1 MKIAITGGKGGVG
14 KSMVATS
21 LAVEFSRKTKTMLV
35 DADAECPNDHLLLS
49 IKRKKYTIVYQP
61 IPKWDFEKCTKCGK
75 CASVCKQN
83 AIVWVKGKYP
93 AFVKDTCIG
102 CKACIVACP
111 TGAITETKKEIGTI
125 YTGKYNVYPVKYASR
140 RNSRSELFNGVNLVS
155 GELKLGELASGEV
168 VAEVRKYSD
177 KINEKIKAEVIVID
191 SSPGIGCPVI
201 ASLVGTD
208 YIVAVTEPTPSALFD
223 LKRVL
228 YLASHFKIRHG
239 IVINK
244 FDLAKNFYKEIEKF
258 AKINKIPI
266 LGRIP
271 YRKDFVS
278 STIKMKP
285 VVEINPVYKK
295 LFKEII
301 NEISAKLK

>member
-1 MKIAITGGKGGVG
+1 MKDV
-14 KSMVATS
+14 
-21 LAVEFSRKTKTMLV
+21 
-35 DADAECPNDHLLLS
+35 
-49 IKRKKYTIVYQP
+49 
-61 IPKWDFEKCTKCGK
+61 
-75 CASVCKQN
+75 
-83 AIVWVKGKYP
+83 
-93 AFVKDTCIG
+93 CIG

-111 TGAITETKKEIGTI
+111 TGAITETKKEIGKI
-125 YTGKYNVYPVKYASR
+125 YTGKNYS
-140 RNSRSELFNGVNLVS
+140 VNLVS

-168 VAEVRKYSD
+168 VIEVRKYSD
-177 KINEKIKAEVIVID
+177 KINEKIKAKIIVID

-208 YIVAVTEPTPSALFD
+208 YIVAVTEPTPAALFD

-228 YLASHFKIRHG
+228 YLANHFGIKHG

-271 YRKDFVS
+271 YREDFVQ

-285 VVEINPVYKK
+285 VVEINQEYKK

-301 NEISAKLK
+301 DRINAKLI

>member
-1 MKIAITGGKGGVG
+1 MS
-14 KSMVATS
+14 KSIVATS
-21 LAVEFSRKTKTMLV
+21 LAVEFARNSKTMLV
-35 DADAECPNDHLLLS
+35 DADVECLNDHLLVS
-49 IKRKKYTIVYQP
+49 IKRKKYIILYQP
-61 IPKWDFEKCTKCGK
+61 IPKWDFSKCTKCGK

-83 AIVWVKGKYP
+83 SIVWVKGKYP

-102 CKACIVACP
+102 CKACVVACP

-125 YTGKYNVYPVKYASR
+125 YTGKSYK
-140 RNSRSELFNGVNLVS
+140 VNLVS

-177 KINEKIKAEVIVID
+177 KINEKVKAGMVVID

-208 YIVAVTEPTPSALFD
+208 FIVAVTEPTPSALFD

-228 YLASHFKIRHG
+228 YLANHFQIKHG
-239 IVINK
+239 VVINK
-244 FDLAKNFYKEIEKF
+244 FDLAQNFYKEIEKF
-258 AKINKIPI
+258 ARKNKIPI
-266 LGRIP
+266 LGKIP
-271 YRKDFVS
+271 YKKDFVK

-285 VVEINPVYKK
+285 VVEINPKY
-295 LFKEII
+295 KEIFQKIIYNI
-301 NEISAKLK
+301 NKELK

>member
-1 MKIAITGGKGGVG
+1 MKIVVTGGKGGVG

-21 LAVEFSRKTKTMLV
+21 LAVEFARKTKTMLV

-49 IKRKKYTIVYQP
+49 MKRKKYTAVYLS
-61 IPKWDFEKCTKCGK
+61 IPKFDYNKCTKCGK
-75 CASVCKQN
+75 CASACKRG

-93 AFVKDTCIG
+93 AFVKDACIG
-102 CKACIVACP
+102 CMACLSACP
-111 TGAITETKKEIGTI
+111 YGAITETRKEIGTI
-125 YTGKYNVYPVKYASR
+125 YTGKNYN
-140 RNSRSELFNGVNLVS
+140 VNLVS

-177 KINEKIKAEVIVID
+177 KINEKVKADIMIID

-208 YIVAVTEPTPSALFD
+208 YIVAVTEPTPAALFD

-228 YLASHFKIRHG
+228 YLADHFGIKHG
-239 IVINK
+239 IIINK
-244 FDLAKNFYKEIEKF
+244 SDLAENFYKEIEKF

-271 YRKDFVS
+271 YRKDFVK

-285 VVEINPVYKK
+285 VVEINQKYKK

-301 NEISAKLK
+301 NEINAKLK

>member
-21 LAVEFSRKTKTMLV
+21 LAVEFARKTKTMLV

-49 IKRKKYTIVYQP
+49 IKRKKYTTVYQP
-61 IPKWDFEKCTKCGK
+61 IPKWDFDKCTKCGK

-83 AIVWVKGKYP
+83 SIVWIKGKYP

-125 YTGKYNVYPVKYASR
+125 YSGKNY
-140 RNSRSELFNGVNLVS
+140 GVNLVS
-155 GELKLGELASGEV
+155 SELKLGELASGEV

-177 KINEKIKAEVIVID
+177 KINEKMKAKVVVID

-208 YIVAVTEPTPSALFD
+208 YIVGVTEPTPSALFD

-228 YLASHFKIRHG
+228 YLAEHFGIKHG

-244 FDLAKNFYKEIEKF
+244 FDLAENFYRKIEKF
-258 AKINKIPI
+258 AEKNKIQI
-266 LGRIP
+266 IGKIP
-271 YRKDFVS
+271 YKKDFIQ

-285 VVEINPVYKK
+285 VVEINSKYKK
-295 LFKEII
+295 LFQEII
-301 NEISAKLK
+301 KKISN

>member
-1 MKIAITGGKGGVG
+1 MG

-21 LAVEFSRKTKTMLV
+21 LAVEFTRKTKTMLV

-49 IKRKKYTIVYQP
+49 IKRKKYAIVYQP
-61 IPKWDFEKCTKCGK
+61 IPKWDFNKCTKCGK

-83 AIVWVKGKYP
+83 AIVFTKGKFP
-93 AFVKDTCIG
+93 AFVKDVCIG

-111 TGAITETKKEIGTI
+111 TGAITETKKEIGKI
-125 YTGKYNVYPVKYASR
+125 YTGKNY
-140 RNSRSELFNGVNLVS
+140 GVNLVS

-168 VAEVRKYSD
+168 VAEVRKHSD
-177 KINEKIKAEVIVID
+177 KINEKIKAEMVVID

-228 YLASHFKIRHG
+228 YLAEHFGIKHG

-244 FDLAKNFYKEIEKF
+244 FDLTKNFYKEIKKF
-258 AKINKIPI
+258 AQKNNIPI
-266 LGRIP
+266 LGKIP
-271 YRKDFVS
+271 YRKDFVK

-285 VVEINPVYKK
+285 VVEINPKYGKI
-295 LFKEII
+295 FKDII
-301 NEISAKLK
+301 NQIKAQSK

>member
-21 LAVEFSRKTKTMLV
+21 LAVEFARENKTMLV

-49 IKRKKYTIVYQP
+49 VKRKKYTTVYQP
-61 IPKWDFEKCTKCGK
+61 IPKFDYKKCKKCGK
-75 CASVCKQN
+75 CAQVCKQN
-83 AIVWVKGKYP
+83 AIVFAKGKYP
-93 AFVKDTCIG
+93 AFVKDICIG

-111 TGAITETKKEIGTI
+111 YGAITETTKEIGTI
-125 YTGKYNVYPVKYASR
+125 YTGYYNVNPVKYAFK
-140 RNSRSELFNGVNLVS
+140 RNLRSKLFNGVNLVS

-168 VAEVRKYSD
+168 VAEVRKAAD
-177 KINEKIKAEVIVID
+177 KINEKIKADVMVID

-208 YIVAVTEPTPSALFD
+208 YIIAVTEPTPSALFD

-228 YLASHFKIRHG
+228 YLANHFKIPHG

-244 FDLAKNFYKEIEKF
+244 FDWAKNFSKEIEKF
-258 AKINKIPI
+258 AKENKIEI
-266 LGRIP
+266 LGKIP
-271 YRKDFVS
+271 YHKDFLK
-278 STIKMKP
+278 STLKMKP
-285 VVEINPVYKK
+285 IEKINPKLQKNFKK
-295 LFKEII
+295 II
-301 NEISAKLK
+301 EKIL

>member
-1 MKIAITGGKGGVG
+1 MFQDMKIAITGGKGGVG

-21 LAVEFSRKTKTMLV
+21 LAVEFARTAKTMLV
-35 DADAECPNDHLLLS
+35 DADAEYPNDHLLLS

-61 IPKWDFEKCTKCGK
+61 ILEWDFEKCTKCGK
-75 CASVCKQN
+75 CALVCKQN
-83 AIVWVKGKYP
+83 AIVSVKDKYP
-93 AFVKDTCIG
+93 AFVKDVCIG

-111 TGAITETKKEIGTI
+111 MGAITETKKEIGTI
-125 YTGKYNVYPVKYASR
+125 YTGKNYNVD
-140 RNSRSELFNGVNLVS
+140 LVS
-155 GELKLGELASGEV
+155 SELKLGELASGEV

-177 KINEKIKAEVIVID
+177 KINEKVRAEIMVID

-223 LKRVL
+223 LKMVL
-228 YLASHFKIRHG
+228 YLAEHFGIKHG

-258 AKINKIPI
+258 AKENNIPI
-266 LGRIP
+266 LGKIP
-271 YRKDFVS
+271 YKKDFVQ

-285 VVEINPVYKK
+285 VVEINSEYKRV
-295 LFKEII
+295 FKEII
-301 NEISAKLK
+301 DKINVKLA

>member
-1 MKIAITGGKGGVG
+1 MG

-21 LAVEFSRKTKTMLV
+21 LAVEFARKNKTMLI

-49 IKRKKYTIVYQP
+49 IERKKDIVIYQP
-61 IPKWDFEKCTKCGK
+61 IPKWDLDKCTKCGK

-83 AIVWVKGKYP
+83 AIVFTKGKYP
-93 AFVKDTCIG
+93 AFIKDVCIG

-111 TGAITETKKEIGTI
+111 TGAITETKKDIGVI
-125 YTGKYNVYPVKYASR
+125 YTGENYN
-140 RNSRSELFNGVNLVS
+140 VNLVS

-168 VAEVRKYSD
+168 VAEVRKHSD
-177 KINEKIKAEVIVID
+177 KINEKLKADVVVID

-201 ASLVGTD
+201 ASLVGTN

-228 YLASHFKIRHG
+228 YLANHFKIKHG
-239 IVINK
+239 IIINK
-244 FDLAKNFYKEIEKF
+244 SDLAENFYKEIEKF
-258 AKINKIPI
+258 AKEKSIPI
-266 LGRIP
+266 LGKIP
-271 YRKDFVS
+271 YRKDFIK

-285 VVEINPVYKK
+285 VVEINPKYRNLFQKIVNQIK
-295 LFKEII
+295 LETQ
-301 NEISAKLK
+301 

>member
-1 MKIAITGGKGGVG
+1 MG

-21 LAVEFSRKTKTMLV
+21 LAVEFARKTKTILV

-61 IPKWDFEKCTKCGK
+61 IPKWDFKKCTKCGK

-93 AFVKDTCIG
+93 AFVKDVCIG

-111 TGAITETKKEIGTI
+111 YGAITETKKEIGTI
-125 YTGKYNVYPVKYASR
+125 YTGKNYD
-140 RNSRSELFNGVNLVS
+140 VNLVS
-155 GELKLGELASGEV
+155 SELKLGELASGEV

-177 KINEKIKAEVIVID
+177 KINEKIKAGIIVID

-208 YIVAVTEPTPSALFD
+208 YIVAVTEPTPAALFD

-228 YLASHFKIRHG
+228 YLAKHFGIKHG

-244 FDLAKNFYKEIEKF
+244 FDLAKNFHKEIGKF
-258 AKINKIPI
+258 AKISKIPI
-266 LGRIP
+266 LGKIP
-271 YRKDFVS
+271 YRKDFVK

-285 VVEINPVYKK
+285 VVEINPKYKK
-295 LFKEII
+295 FFKEII

>member
-21 LAVEFSRKTKTMLV
+21 LAVEFARKTKAMLV

-49 IKRKKYTIVYQP
+49 IKRKKYTAVYLS
-61 IPKWDFEKCTKCGK
+61 IPKFDYNKCAKCGK
-75 CASVCKQN
+75 CALACKRG

-93 AFVKDTCIG
+93 AFVKDDCIG
-102 CKACIVACP
+102 CMACLSACP
-111 TGAITETKKEIGTI
+111 YGAITETKKEIGTI
-125 YTGKYNVYPVKYASR
+125 YSGKNY
-140 RNSRSELFNGVNLVS
+140 GVNLVS
-155 GELKLGELASGEV
+155 SELKLGELASGEV

-177 KINEKIKAEVIVID
+177 KINEKVKANIMIID

-208 YIVAVTEPTPSALFD
+208 YIIGVTEPTPSALFD

-228 YLASHFKIRHG
+228 YLAEHFGIKHG

-244 FDLAKNFYKEIEKF
+244 FDLAENFYRKIEKF
-258 AKINKIPI
+258 AEKNKIQI
-266 LGRIP
+266 IGKIP
-271 YRKDFVS
+271 YKKDFIQ

-285 VVEINPVYKK
+285 VVEINSKYKK
-295 LFKEII
+295 LFQEII
-301 NEISAKLK
+301 KKISN

>member
-1 MKIAITGGKGGVG
+1 MKIAVTGGKGGVG

-21 LAVEFSRKTKTMLV
+21 LAVEFARKTKTMLV

-49 IKRKKYTIVYQP
+49 IKRKKHVVVCQP
-61 IPKWDFEKCTKCGK
+61 IPRWDFKKCNKCGK
-75 CASVCKQN
+75 CALVCKQN
-83 AIVWVKGKYP
+83 AIVYVKNKYP
-93 AFVKDTCIG
+93 AFIKDICIG

-111 TGAITETKKEIGTI
+111 NGAITETKKEIGTI
-125 YTGKYNVYPVKYASR
+125 YTGNNYK
-140 RNSRSELFNGVNLVS
+140 VNLVS
-155 GELKLGELASGEV
+155 SELKLGELASGEV
-168 VAEVRKYSD
+168 VAEVRKSSE
-177 KINEKIKAEVIVID
+177 KINKKIKADIIVID

-228 YLASHFKIRHG
+228 YLANHFKIKHG

-244 FDLAKNFYKEIEKF
+244 FDLATNFYKKIEKF
-258 AKINKIPI
+258 AEKNNIQIIGK
-266 LGRIP
+266 IP
-271 YRKDFVS
+271 YRKDFIE

-285 VVEINPVYKK
+285 VVEINSDYRELFQKIIDNIIKEK
-295 LFKEII
+295 L
-301 NEISAKLK
+301 